1 MTTSTNRVRISQ
13 WDALLLESLRS
24 LGWSNEELI
33 RRVQQNEL
41 PTDGPSDFDYAE
53 LATGLA
59 SKEPEVFVSAVTDGY
74 QIKYNTIRGINS
86 WIAAAFGREPE
97 LSLEEG
103 SEAVTSE
110 LTQAEYERLERVL
123 SFGWGIQEV
132 RPAIG
137 NTAGLYRIVPAVQTT
152 SM

>member
-1 MTTSTNRVRISQ
+1 MTESTKRVRISQ

-24 LGWSNEELI
+24 LGWSHEELI

-41 PTDGPSDFDYAE
+41 PTDGQSGFDYAE

-59 SKEPEVFVSAVTDGY
+59 FKEPEVFVSAVTDGY
-74 QIKYNTIRGINS
+74 QIKYNTIRGIRS

-110 LTQAEYERLERVL
+110 LTPAEYDRLERVL
-123 SFGWGIQEV
+123 SLGWVIQEV
-132 RPAIG
+132 RPPAGEIS
-137 NTAGLYRIVPAVQTT
+137 GLYRIVPASQAN
-152 SM
+152 

>member
-1 MTTSTNRVRISQ
+1 MTESTKRVRISQ
-13 WDALLLESLRS
+13 WDALMLESLRA
-24 LGWSNEELI
+24 LGWSDEELI
-33 RRVQQNEL
+33 HRVQHNEL
-41 PTDGPSDFDYAE
+41 PSDGQSDFDYAE

-74 QIKYNTIRGINS
+74 QIKYNTIRGVRS

-110 LTQAEYERLERVL
+110 LTKVEYARLEQVL
-123 SFGWGIQEV
+123 SLGWVIQED
-132 RPAIG
+132 RPATG
-137 NTAGLYRIVPAVQTT
+137 DAAGLYRIVPASQAN
-152 SM
+152 